1 MSSLSQLQ
9 ELADASEYANWAD
22 LRQALDN
29 WAVGAKFTFRTAK
42 KTPDK
47 ARYVCYTAECSWCYN
62 ASWKPD
68 GMLEL
73 RVSKR

>member
-9 ELADASEYANWAD
+9 EPADASEYANWAD

-42 KTPDK
+42 KTLDK
-47 ARYVCYTAECSWCYN
+47 A
-62 ASWKPD
+62 
-68 GMLEL
+68 
-73 RVSKR
+73 